1 MNRISPILF
10 RLFGLILIIANSL
23 LEAAAQS
30 SQSGRERS
38 FIDSAADR
46 YWYTLF
52 AVLCVVVIGGF
63 VLWRRSRRQNVSSA
77 YSYSERLQAK
87 QQTDSMDDDSVD
99 VEKELEWFRNAKRP
113 SKVEVRTGTERRKG
127 QRRDSDKTNSNGK
140 WSENELD
147 SKALQDKMKKL
158 HFAQL
163 PINSFV
169 QLTDARGFE
178 PLQISSDPA
187 LLSAI
192 EQANEE
198 FEDDETVRELAVKI
212 LAAFRSRNS
221 VEALSQ
227 IALYDL
233 SSNLRSKAV
242 AILMDFD
249 HESVFETILLA
260 CADPTRE
267 VRAAAARGL
276 FRLSFD
282 RAEAWKRLIDTK
294 DEFRMRHAARAAVE
308 SGIVQKSF
316 DRLIHEDMRVAY
328 EAFALV
334 GLLIKSGETD
344 SIFKAI
350 VKHPDDRIKLALI
363 HVLKVVKDERALA
376 RLEDLSSGK
385 ALADEM
391 AHQAAVTVKDIAPV
405 AMR

>member
-1 MNRISPILF
+1 MKPIALQTR
-10 RLFGLILIIANSL
+10 RLSGHLLILGTSIITV
-23 LEAAAQS
+23 AAQTPP
-30 SQSGRERS
+30 GKEGA
-38 FIDSAADR
+38 FIDGANER
-46 YWYTLF
+46 YWYTI
-52 AVLCVVVIGGF
+52 AAVVVVAVIGAVIVF
-63 VLWRRSRRQNVSSA
+63 HRSRKANA
-77 YSYSERLQAK
+77 IERHENSRRIQS
-87 QQTDSMDDDSVD
+87 TYDNDEFDEESVD
-99 VEKELEWFRNAKRP
+99 GDKELEWFRNAKRAA
-113 SKVEVRTGTERRKG
+113 KVEIRIAAADRRRVGRRTA
-127 QRRDSDKTNSNGK
+127 DKLGPDNH
-140 WSENELD
+140 D
-147 SKALQDKMKKL
+147 SKTFQDKMKKL

-163 PINSFV
+163 PINSLV

-178 PLQISSDPA
+178 QLPLSSDLS

-192 EQANEE
+192 EQAGEE
-198 FEDDETVRELAVKI
+198 FEEDEAVRELAVRI
-212 LAAFRSRNS
+212 LAAFRYRNS

-242 AILMDFD
+242 ATLMEFD

-282 RAEAWKRLIDTK
+282 RAEAWKRLIATK

-316 DRLIHEDMRVAY
+316 DRLIHEDMRIAY

-344 SIFKAI
+344 VIFKAI
-350 VKHPDDRIKLALI
+350 VKHSDERIKLSLI
-363 HVLKVVKDERALA
+363 HVLKVVKDEKSLK
-376 RLEDLSSGK
+376 RLEDLSNGT
-385 ALADEM
+385 ALADEL
-391 AHQAAVTVKDIAPV
+391 AKKAAETVKEITPLEFH
-405 AMR
+405 

>member
-1 MNRISPILF
+1 MKPIPLKTG
-10 RLFGLILIIANSL
+10 RLPGALIVVGSLIVKAAGQSAQLNKENALIEGAN
-23 LEAAAQS
+23 
-30 SQSGRERS
+30 
-38 FIDSAADR
+38 DR
-46 YWYTLF
+46 YFYT
-52 AVLCVVVIGGF
+52 AIVVIVIALVGA
-63 VLWRRSRRQNVSSA
+63 VILWRRSRAASAQLSYENSERFRPRYDQSA
-77 YSYSERLQAK
+77 YDEEG
-87 QQTDSMDDDSVD
+87 VD
-99 VEKELEWFRNAKRP
+99 ADKELEWFRNAKRAA
-113 SKVEVRTGTERRKG
+113 KVEVRTGSERRRSG
-127 QRRDSDKTNSNGK
+127 RRISDGLGPDD
-140 WSENELD
+140 LD
-147 SKALQDKMKKL
+147 SNSLQDKMKKL

-169 QLTDARGFE
+169 QLTDARGFDQL
-178 PLQISSDPA
+178 PISADPA

-192 EQANEE
+192 EQAGEE
-198 FEDDETVRELAVKI
+198 FEEDESVRELSVKI
-212 LAAFRSRNS
+212 LAAFRFRNS

-282 RAEAWKRLIDTK
+282 RAEAWKRLIATK
-294 DEFRMRHAARAAVE
+294 DEFRMRHAARAALE

-344 SIFKAI
+344 ALFKAI

-363 HVLKVVKDERALA
+363 HVLKVVKDQRSLN
-376 RLEDLSSGK
+376 RLEDLSNGK
-385 ALADEM
+385 TLADEL
-391 AHQAAVTVKDIAPV
+391 AKKAAETVKEIVPLA
-405 AMR
+405 AH